1 MPSIKELQE
10 ELAEQ
15 EATITEVTDILE
27 AAYTPEATRAD
38 LVEAVSDALDILTGE
53 EESESEEETSE
64 EED

>member
-27 AAYTPEATRAD
+27 AVYTPEASRAD
-38 LVEAVSDALDILTGE
+38 LVEAVSDALDILAGE
-53 EESESEEETSE
+53 EESESEESP
-64 EED
+64 EDDD